1 MKKLAKCKKFY
12 LSTIIVPFLTAGLM
26 FNTTPAI
33 SSGYVNYVTDSIE
46 VPLRSNPGYKFKII
60 RMVKSGSKVTIQEVN
75 DKGWAKLIY
84 RHRGRDFVGW
94 MPTSMLQTTPIS
106 ATLLKKQTEKT
117 SRIEKSL
124 NQLKQEKETLQA
136 RLTIATEE
144 LNTVKQQNFELEKE
158 LQNIKKISGRSLE
171 ISEENNQLSQQ
182 INQLKSDSIIMKEQ
196 LSQASDVVQRQWFLT
211 GGGVLLLGLILGRLF
226 RMPAKKNK
234 WDSL

>member
-1 MKKLAKCKKFY
+1 
-12 LSTIIVPFLTAGLM
+12 M

-75 DKGWAKLIY
+75 DKGWAKLTY
-84 RHRGRDFVGW
+84 RNKGRDFVGW
-94 MPTSMLQTTPIS
+94 MPTSMLQATPIS

-182 INQLKSDSIIMKEQ
+182 INQLKSDNIIMKEQ

>member
-1 MKKLAKCKKFY
+1 MKKLAKCKKLY
-12 LSTIIVPFLTAGLM
+12 LSTIIVPFLSAGLL

-46 VPLRSNPGYKFKII
+46 IPLRGNPGYKYRIL

-75 DKGWAKLIY
+75 DKGWAKLTY
-84 RHRGRDFVGW
+84 RNRGRDFVGW

-117 SRIEKSL
+117 SRIEKSF

-136 RLTIATEE
+136 RFTTATEE
-144 LNTVKQQNFELEKE
+144 LSTVKQQNFELEKE
-158 LQNIKKISGRSLE
+158 LQSIKKISGRSLE
-171 ISEENNQLSQQ
+171 ISEENSQLSLQ

-196 LSQASDVVQRQWFLT
+196 LSQASDLVQRQWFLT

-234 WDSL
+234 WGSL